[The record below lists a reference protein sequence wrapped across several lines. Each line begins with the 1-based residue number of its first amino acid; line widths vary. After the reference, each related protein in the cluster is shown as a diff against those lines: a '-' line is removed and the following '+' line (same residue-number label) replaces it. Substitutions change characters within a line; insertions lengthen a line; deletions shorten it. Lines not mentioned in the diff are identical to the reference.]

1 MSLELIELGKSFG
14 RKYVLTGISLKVKPG
29 ELLGIVGPDGAGKT
43 TLLRILAGALVSTE
57 GTIESTF
64 ERKRIGYLSQHFSLY
79 PDMTVL
85 ENLDFFGGIYGLHP
99 QALKRRGRYLLEW
112 VGLWEFRTR
121 LAGQLSGG
129 MKQKLSL
136 ACSLVH
142 EADLL
147 LLDEPTT
154 AVDPVSRRE
163 FWDLILDLVRR
174 GTAVIISTPYMDE
187 AARCH
192 RVAFLHKGQLL
203 ACDTPD
209 GLRGRLHRTVIEV
222 RSPSL
227 ARNALEQ
234 AAMALPD
241 AVFAH
246 AVGDSVHVTLS
257 RTLSPGAALPSAP
270 GLEVTR
276 TQPSLEDLFIWMLS
290 REGVTG

>member
-1 MSLELIELGKSFG
+1 MALELVQLGKRFG
-14 RKYVLTGISLKVKPG
+14 RAYALTGISLTVRPG
-29 ELLGIVGPDGAGKT
+29 ELLGIVGPDGAGKS
-43 TLLRILAGALVSTE
+43 TLLRILAGALEATD
-57 GTIESTF
+57 GTVESAF
-64 ERKRIGYLSQHFSLY
+64 ERKRVGYLSQHFSLY
-79 PDMTVL
+79 PDMTVM
-85 ENLDFFGGIYGLHP
+85 ENLNFFGGIYGLHQ
-99 QALKRRGRYLLEW
+99 QALRRRGRYLLEW

-136 ACSLVH
+136 VCALIH

-174 GTAVIISTPYMDE
+174 GTTVIISTPYMDE

-192 RVAFLHKGQLL
+192 RVAFLHRGQLL
-203 ACDTPD
+203 TCDTPD
-209 GLRGRLHRTVIEV
+209 GLRSRLRRTVLEV

-227 ARNALEQ
+227 SRKALEQ
-234 AAMALPD
+234 AALAIPG

-246 AVGDSVHVTLS
+246 AFGDSVHVTLS
-257 RTLSPGAALPSAP
+257 RTLSPGASLPSGP

-276 TQPSLEDLFIWMLS
+276 IQPSLEDLFIWMLS
-290 REGVTG
+290 REGVAG